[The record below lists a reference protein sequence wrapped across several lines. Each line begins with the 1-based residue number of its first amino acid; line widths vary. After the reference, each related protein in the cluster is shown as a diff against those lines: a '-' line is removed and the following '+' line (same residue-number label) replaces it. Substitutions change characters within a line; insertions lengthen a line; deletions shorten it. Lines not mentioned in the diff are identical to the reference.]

1 MRYYS
6 RLQASES
13 LQNKLSCVLRTWA
26 CQVTKKPTSSTKREK
41 KEKEKEKKKKRKGKW
56 KERENSLHY
65 VIWDNSTRNKYNA
78 EKGRKK
84 AKNEVCYIQHRCPHV
99 SPRNFAVPLNI
110 F

>member
-41 KEKEKEKKKKRKGKW
+41 KKKKKNGKKNGK
-56 KERENSLHY
+56 KEKIR
-65 VIWDNSTRNKYNA
+65 
-78 EKGRKK
+78 
-84 AKNEVCYIQHRCPHV
+84 YIT
-99 SPRNFAVPLNI
+99 
-110 F
+110 

>member
-41 KEKEKEKKKKRKGKW
+41 KKEKEKKNGKK
-56 KERENSLHY
+56 
-65 VIWDNSTRNKYNA
+65 
-78 EKGRKK
+78 EKIR
-84 AKNEVCYIQHRCPHV
+84 YIM
-99 SPRNFAVPLNI
+99 
-110 F
+110 

>member
-41 KEKEKEKKKKRKGKW
+41 KKEEEKWKEKW

-65 VIWDNSTRNKYNA
+65 VI
-78 EKGRKK
+78 
-84 AKNEVCYIQHRCPHV
+84 
-99 SPRNFAVPLNI
+99 
-110 F
+110 

>member
-41 KEKEKEKKKKRKGKW
+41 KKEKEKKRKMERKRKFATLC
-56 KERENSLHY
+56 NL
-65 VIWDNSTRNKYNA
+65 TQLNA
-78 EKGRKK
+78 QQ
-84 AKNEVCYIQHRCPHV
+84 I
-99 SPRNFAVPLNI
+99 
-110 F
+110 

>member
-41 KEKEKEKKKKRKGKW
+41 KKKEKKRKKRIEKW
-56 KERENSLHY
+56 KE
-65 VIWDNSTRNKYNA
+65 
-78 EKGRKK
+78 EKIR
-84 AKNEVCYIQHRCPHV
+84 YIMLSDCPA
-99 SPRNFAVPLNI
+99 PPGNNI
-110 F
+110 I

>member
-41 KEKEKEKKKKRKGKW
+41 KKEKKWKEKW
-56 KERENSLHY
+56 KERENSLHLCNLRQL
-65 VIWDNSTRNKYNA
+65 ITRNKCNT
-78 EKGRKK
+78 EKRT
-84 AKNEVCYIQHRCPHV
+84 
-99 SPRNFAVPLNI
+99 
-110 F
+110 

>member
-41 KEKEKEKKKKRKGKW
+41 KRKKKKKKKEKRKMK
-56 KERENSLHY
+56 
-65 VIWDNSTRNKYNA
+65 
-78 EKGRKK
+78 RKRK
-84 AKNEVCYIQHRCPHV
+84 FATLCCQVAVHRW
-99 SPRNFAVPLNI
+99 ATTI
-110 F
+110 A

>member
-41 KEKEKEKKKKRKGKW
+41 KRKRKM
-56 KERENSLHY
+56 ERKRKFATLCNL
-65 VIWDNSTRNKYNA
+65 TQLNA
-78 EKGRKK
+78 
-84 AKNEVCYIQHRCPHV
+84 QQM
-99 SPRNFAVPLNI
+99 
-110 F
+110 

>member
-41 KEKEKEKKKKRKGKW
+41 KKKKKRKEKKRKRKEKENGK
-56 KERENSLHY
+56 KEKIR
-65 VIWDNSTRNKYNA
+65 
-78 EKGRKK
+78 
-84 AKNEVCYIQHRCPHV
+84 YIM
-99 SPRNFAVPLNI
+99 
-110 F
+110 

>member
-41 KEKEKEKKKKRKGKW
+41 KKEKEKKRKMERKRKFATLCNL
-56 KERENSLHY
+56 RQF
-65 VIWDNSTRNKYNA
+65 NA
-78 EKGRKK
+78 QQ
-84 AKNEVCYIQHRCPHV
+84 I
-99 SPRNFAVPLNI
+99 
-110 F
+110 

>member
-41 KEKEKEKKKKRKGKW
+41 KKKKKKNGKKNGK
-56 KERENSLHY
+56 KEKIR
-65 VIWDNSTRNKYNA
+65 
-78 EKGRKK
+78 
-84 AKNEVCYIQHRCPHV
+84 YIM
-99 SPRNFAVPLNI
+99 
-110 F
+110 

>member
-41 KEKEKEKKKKRKGKW
+41 KEKEKEKKRKMERKRKLVTLCNLGQF
-56 KERENSLHY
+56 
-65 VIWDNSTRNKYNA
+65 NA
-78 EKGRKK
+78 QQ
-84 AKNEVCYIQHRCPHV
+84 I
-99 SPRNFAVPLNI
+99 
-110 F
+110 

>member
-41 KEKEKEKKKKRKGKW
+41 KKKKKRKEKEKKRKMERKRKLATLCNLGQF
-56 KERENSLHY
+56 
-65 VIWDNSTRNKYNA
+65 NA
-78 EKGRKK
+78 QQ
-84 AKNEVCYIQHRCPHV
+84 I
-99 SPRNFAVPLNI
+99 
-110 F
+110 

>member
-41 KEKEKEKKKKRKGKW
+41 KEKEKEKKRKRKEKENGK
-56 KERENSLHY
+56 KEK
-65 VIWDNSTRNKYNA
+65 TR
-78 EKGRKK
+78 
-84 AKNEVCYIQHRCPHV
+84 YIM
-99 SPRNFAVPLNI
+99 
-110 F
+110 

>member
-41 KEKEKEKKKKRKGKW
+41 KKKKKKRKEKW
-56 KERENSLHY
+56 KQRENSLH
-65 VIWDNSTRNKYNA
+65 VI
-78 EKGRKK
+78 
-84 AKNEVCYIQHRCPHV
+84 
-99 SPRNFAVPLNI
+99 
-110 F
+110 

>member
-41 KEKEKEKKKKRKGKW
+41 KKKKKNGK
-56 KERENSLHY
+56 KNGKREK
-65 VIWDNSTRNKYNA
+65 IR
-78 EKGRKK
+78 
-84 AKNEVCYIQHRCPHV
+84 YIM
-99 SPRNFAVPLNI
+99 
-110 F
+110 